1 MSLPKTNTLLF
12 RFILI
17 ISLIWLISYLILFF
31 TLDFLRYEQ
40 HIRYA
45 QQAVAQHTLHLSQLM
60 EQYPDQMELLFQ
72 INENNPERITKYP
85 IRYVLT
91 HENQAVILESND
103 AFSKARANPKQYIQQ
118 KIQFSINSQSYIL
131 WGILNRPKLFD
142 EICQNIIPT
151 LWILPIL
158 FILIIGISYKIIPP
172 YLQPL
177 QNTHQHLRQIETF
190 NLYKKMSITASPI
203 QDWQKLI
210 ESIHEMQDRL
220 QSGIDKIRQFTGDAA
235 HELKTPLTSMRGTLE
250 VALARERSISEYQTY
265 LASVLEE
272 TQRLIDLTEKLLLLT
287 RIDQQNMEK
296 HKTTVDMTALLKK
309 IYNDFLDI
317 AVMHGI
323 RCSLNTTAD
332 CFTFGITENLER
344 VIINLLDN
352 AIKHSPPESEIR
364 ICISKGLSWITIEI
378 EDTGEGIAEKHLP
391 HIFERFYRVNSK
403 IRPESSGHGLGLS
416 LCQAIIE
423 EHGGKISV
431 QSQIG
436 VSTRFSILLPRQD

>member
-12 RFILI
+12 HSILI
-17 ISLIWLISYLILFF
+17 ISLMWFSSYLILFF
-31 TLDFLRYEQ
+31 ALGLFQHGQHLRST
-40 HIRYA
+40 
-45 QQAVAQHTLHLSQLM
+45 QQALAQHTLHLSQLI
-60 EQYPDQMELLFQ
+60 EQYPDQMKILFQ
-72 INENNPERITKYP
+72 INENNPESITNYP
-85 IRYVLT
+85 AHYVLS
-91 HENQAVILESND
+91 HENQTVILG
-103 AFSKARANPKQYIQQ
+103 SKDIFLQARENPKQYIQQ

-131 WGILNRPKLFD
+131 WGILHKPKLFN
-142 EICQNIIPT
+142 EIFQSITST

-158 FILIIGISYKIIPP
+158 FILIIGISYKIMPY

-190 NLYKKMSITASPI
+190 NLYKKMPITSPI
-203 QDWQKLI
+203 QDWQMLI

-220 QSGIDKIRQFTGDAA
+220 QSGIDKIRQFTGDEA

-296 HKTTVDMTALLKK
+296 HKTTVDVTALLKK

-317 AVMHGI
+317 AAMHGI
-323 RCSLNTTAD
+323 HCSLNTAAD
-332 CFTFGITENLER
+332 CYTFGITENLER

-364 ICISKGLSWITIEI
+364 ICIYKGLSWITIEI

-403 IRPESSGHGLGLS
+403 VRPESSGHGLGLS